1 MLCHGGLPAGSA
13 VRAVLPAIQTLAQ
26 QQSRP
31 GLGWPAFREAS
42 AFSRTLYQLL
52 GRGWSAAD
60 AAETAW
66 RRAYTSHDEAAS
78 ASARSFPK
86 VADGAGSLFHPLL
99 WPQQLSVQELVD
111 STQLTVLRREAA
123 VLEAAFAASIS
134 AAASSTFSVQPEQ
147 TLSDLSAWVC
157 AFPAAAML
165 LPETLLLA
173 CIGTGSESSGDYT
186 PHGACPAYGNAPAVL
201 RSAAVQFLES
211 CSPLDAE
218 KRALLLHSLS
228 ERLAPPNASWADPF
242 CALRT
247 YAVAA
252 SEIVTHPAVALV
264 HSARMR
270 AASARG
276 RRLVQS
282 LPFDMDAGVTVA
294 EESAAQQR
302 HDSLP
307 QTEQEAS
314 CTALTTSEAIMSATC
329 RMLLSGA
336 HIAAQQAEAARHVNT
351 VLHLA
356 LVRAADPNERV
367 RRAAAHASTDA
378 LPHVFAAVA
387 VLEAAVIGICSSW
400 MCDALS
406 VDAPDKLGSTSL
418 AAARLLKPLDRLAE
432 WRSRCVAILGDTDCT
447 APPPVETIVLA
458 WLRMRKSL
466 FKVIELLESTHGG
479 DEAASAASVAASA
492 MDACCGISD
501 LGAPKP
507 LLWRFAGHPSF
518 PSDRTMH
525 ELEGELRMLAES
537 PTLAH
542 DPGLRAALAQAVC
555 FFSWSHVGAEH
566 DVPKLSLSEASAM
579 HALALTKIRSAEL
592 THELGVDAVD
602 CAPQP
607 AEIEAAAAASCDAS
621 DATSVAAAATV
632 PWSLTRWRAAAA
644 AASDLRALAAI
655 ASFTASLPVLA
666 SLTAAACGDSSAL
679 DVTTAVPAATMT
691 TLLRY
696 GVSATGRS
704 PLDFAP
710 LQQIVWLSE
719 RVQDDAA
726 AAAQLKRALPVASHE
741 LWFRFHAAA
750 WTVPPPCRDGPL
762 WATSAGIAPLFR
774 PAAIMK
780 LFSMAFAAKSVTVVE
795 RPVTLLKL
803 RLAARC
809 LRQGLQLGAVSDAG
823 SEQLSASADRRAVN
837 MLTLQ
842 LMHAYAD
849 AYPPLGKVMALL
861 SVCNATAGASALESA
876 AATLPPLFSSLF
888 LPLVTSLAS
897 RDQPGSPEDEAS
909 RGAAWSMLG
918 CARLALL
925 AAELVADPAARD
937 AFKLGHVRTRR
948 SQELEPE
955 VQLRAAAAA
964 LPGARTFERS
974 SYKCQMALARA
985 DAVVEKLV
993 VRAVPRPADSTWLPA
1008 RAEIERFVN
1017 GLGCV
1022 APSASRHSIRRQYA
1036 LIYATQGRYF
1046 GREFVRDTY
1055 QTSYSFGALH
1065 CGTRLPLSSGD

>member
-1 MLCHGGLPAGSA
+1 MGSA
-13 VRAVLPAIQTLAQ
+13 VRAVLPAIQTLAK

-31 GLGWPAFREAS
+31 GLAWPAFREAA

-78 ASARSFPK
+78 TTARSFPI
-86 VADGAGSLFHPLL
+86 VTDDFGSLFHPLL
-99 WPQQLSVQELVD
+99 WPQQLSVQEVAD
-111 STQLTVLRREAA
+111 STQWTVLRREAA

-134 AAASSTFSVQPEQ
+134 AAASSAFSAQPEQ
-147 TLSDLSAWVC
+147 TLRDLSAWIR
-157 AFPAAAML
+157 AFPAAAAL
-165 LPETLLLA
+165 LPESLLLD
-173 CIGTGSESSGDYT
+173 CIGTGSESSSGDT
-186 PHGACPAYGNAPAVL
+186 RRGASSAYGNAAAIL

-228 ERLAPPNASWADPF
+228 ERFAPPDVLWAEPF

-252 SEIVTHPAVALV
+252 SEMATHPSVALV
-264 HSARMR
+264 YSARLR

-276 RRLVQS
+276 RRLMQS

-294 EESAAQQR
+294 EECAVQQD
-302 HDSLP
+302 DSLP
-307 QTEQEAS
+307 QTEQAAS
-314 CTALTTSEAIMSATC
+314 CAALTTSEAIMSATC

-336 HIAAQQAEAARHVNT
+336 HIAAQQAEAARCVST
-351 VLHLA
+351 FLHLA

-387 VLEAAVIGICSSW
+387 ALEVAVIGVCCSW
-400 MCDALS
+400 MCDTLS
-406 VDAPDKLGSTSL
+406 VDAPDKLGSAAL
-418 AAARLLKPLDRLAE
+418 AAARLLKPLGRLAE
-432 WRSRCVAILGDTDCT
+432 WRSRCVVILGDADCT

-466 FKVIELLESTHGG
+466 FKVVELLDSEHAG
-479 DEAASAASVAASA
+479 DEVASAASVAASA

-507 LLWRFAGHPSF
+507 LLWRFAGHPSL
-518 PSDRTMH
+518 PAGRTMH
-525 ELEGELRMLAES
+525 ELEGELRLLAES

-566 DVPKLSLSEASAM
+566 DAPKLSLSEASAM
-579 HALALTKIRSAEL
+579 HALTLTKVKSAEL
-592 THELGVDAVD
+592 APVLCVDAVD

-607 AEIEAAAAASCDAS
+607 SEIEAAAAASCDAS
-621 DATSVAAAATV
+621 DATSAAAAETV
-632 PWSLTRWRAAAA
+632 PWSLTRWRSAAE
-644 AASDLRALAAI
+644 AASELRGLAAI

-666 SLTAAACGDSSAL
+666 SFTAAACGATSPL
-679 DVTTAVPAATMT
+679 DVTSAVPAATMKAI
-691 TLLRY
+691 LRY
-696 GVSATGRS
+696 GCSATGRS

-719 RVQDDAA
+719 RVQEDAA
-726 AAAQLKRALPVASHE
+726 AASQLKRALPAASHE

-750 WTVPPPCRDGPL
+750 WAAPPPCRDGPM
-762 WATSAGIAPLFR
+762 WVTSAGIAQLFR
-774 PAAIMK
+774 PAATMK
-780 LFSMAFAAKSVTVVE
+780 LFSMAFAAKNVTVVE
-795 RPVTLLKL
+795 RPVALLKL

-809 LRQGLQLGAVSDAG
+809 LRRGAQLSAPPDSG
-823 SEQLSASADRRAVN
+823 SEQLSASADRRAVH

-842 LMHAYAD
+842 LMLAYAD
-849 AYPPLGKVMALL
+849 AFPPLGKVVALL
-861 SVCNATAGASALESA
+861 SVRDGASTASELESA
-876 AATLPPLFSSLF
+876 AGTLPPLFSSLIS
-888 LPLVTSLAS
+888 PLVALLAS
-897 RDQPGSPEDEAS
+897 QDQPGSPEDEAS
-909 RGAAWSMLG
+909 RGAAWSRLG
-918 CARLALL
+918 CTRLALL

-937 AFKLGHVRTRR
+937 AFKLGHVRSLR

-974 SYKCQMALARA
+974 LYKCQTALAHA

-1022 APSASRHSIRRQYA
+1022 SPASRHPIRRNAPSSVQRKYDTLA
-1036 LIYATQGRYF
+1036 VNSSVTHTKPPTHSERCTG
-1046 GREFVRDTY
+1046 GVRLLL
-1055 QTSYSFGALH
+1055 G
-1065 CGTRLPLSSGD
+1065 SGD